1 MNATQNP
8 FNIVPPHLDIA
19 VITGSRADYGLL
31 HNVLREIEHSP
42 ILTLRL
48 FVTGMH
54 LAPEFGETWKI
65 IEADG
70 FTIDR
75 KVEIPLAGDTPAA
88 ITRATGFGVIGFA
101 DAFEQTRPDLVLVLG
116 DRFEILA
123 AVQACLLARIPVGHI
138 AGGDTTEGA
147 IDESIRHA
155 ITKMAHLHF
164 VTNEEAAMRVRQMGE
179 SPAHIFLSGSPGI
192 DFIKT
197 HPLLTR
203 NQLSSVVG
211 LSLTGR
217 LLAVTFH
224 PATLDTLPQDAQM
237 RELLRALDTFDSAE
251 TSIVFTMSNADAE
264 GRALM
269 TLVSDYTRTRPHT
282 RAFTSLGQ
290 TNYLSLMRHADAVV
304 GNSSSGLYEAPT
316 LKTPTVN
323 IGDRQKGRLQASS
336 VINCPATAAAIGNAI
351 RRAYQ
356 LDTRETVN
364 PYGNGDAAVKIVAIL
379 ESLEN
384 PSSLLQKHFHTLL

>member
-1 MNATQNP
+1 MPLETHHL
-8 FNIVPPHLDIA
+8 IVPQTQEIA

-31 HNVLREIEHSP
+31 FHVLKEIKGSP
-42 ILTLRL
+42 QLTLKV

-54 LAPEFGETWKI
+54 LAAEFGETWKQ

-75 KVEIPLAGDTPAA
+75 KINIHLTGDTPAD
-88 ITRATGFGVIGFA
+88 ITRSTGRGVIGFA

-123 AVQACLLARIPVGHI
+123 AVQACLLTRIPVAHI

-147 IDESIRHA
+147 VDESIRHA

-164 VTNEEAAMRVRQMGE
+164 VTNEEAASRVRQMGE
-179 SPAHIFLSGSPGI
+179 DPAHIFLSGSPGI
-192 DFIKT
+192 DFIKS

-203 NQLSSVVG
+203 EQLSTVVG
-211 LSLTGR
+211 LPHTGR

-224 PATLDTLPQDAQM
+224 PATLDPLPQEDQM
-237 RELLRALDTFDSAE
+237 RELLNALDTLDPTE

-269 TLVSDYTRTRPHT
+269 ALVTQYTATRPHT
-282 RAFTSLGQ
+282 AAFTSLGQ
-290 TNYLSLMRHADAVV
+290 TNYLSLMSHADAVV

-316 LKTPTVN
+316 LKIPTVN

-336 VINCPATAAAIGNAI
+336 VINCPANSAAIAAAIHQ
-351 RRAYQ
+351 AYQ
-356 LDTRETVN
+356 LDTSETVN
-364 PYGNGDAAVKIVAIL
+364 PYGNGDASAKIVAVL
-379 ESLEN
+379 ESLED
-384 PSSLLQKHFHTLL
+384 PASLLQKHFYTLP